1 MSSLRSFLPF
11 IYTCLI
17 QKWMWPGCTCSFLLI
32 FSSTFWQLHVTTL
45 HAVWLCSYIN
55 NSEVW
60 LRAEQDN
67 RAFFPDDSG
76 HFNLHDANLLFG
88 AIHFVEGPNLAAISN
103 PRLTVSSS
111 AQSSGSGASASYNSN
126 PAPPAFKSVIPKQ
139 AVPKGSTASVKIV
152 RAKMERSQTGKVDF
166 F

>member
-1 MSSLRSFLPF
+1 M
-11 IYTCLI
+11 
-17 QKWMWPGCTCSFLLI
+17 
-32 FSSTFWQLHVTTL
+32 
-45 HAVWLCSYIN
+45 
-55 NSEVW
+55 W

-88 AIHFVEGPNLAAISN
+88 AILFVEGPNLAAISN

-152 RAKMERSQTGKVDF
+152 RAKMERSQTGKVEF
-166 F
+166 FQEAQMHLDVTESTANVQYVLNEVQQRWGEEYVLVTIDGLELEDCEGTKG